1 MKEIKGWIMP
11 DLDMHFSRHLLQY
24 PGTTYQQSTI
34 DAAYN
39 FVKKFDNV
47 IDVGGNVGLHTVR
60 FSQKFK
66 NVHSF
71 EPVTSNFECLKENCK
86 SFTNIVLHNYGLGSC
101 NENTVISLPA
111 SSDNCGNYSIVDF
124 QSSSDELIKE
134 EILIKKLD
142 DLQLEV
148 DLIKIDTQGF
158 EFPVLQG
165 AIKTIVRCKPVII
178 LEIEV
183 KKQFNILSSFLTNL
197 GYVLATS
204 VNKDKIWIHKENQ

>member
-1 MKEIKGWIMP
+1 MKEIKGWAMP
-11 DLDMHFSRHLLQY
+11 DNDMHFEIHLLQY
-24 PGTTYQQSTI
+24 PGTTYQQLTI
-34 DAAYN
+34 DASYN
-39 FVKKFDNV
+39 FVKKFNTV

-60 FSQKFK
+60 FAQKFK
-66 NVHSF
+66 HVHSF
-71 EPVTSNFECLKENCK
+71 EPVTSNFKCLEENCK

-101 NENTVISLPA
+101 NEETVISLPA

-134 EILIKKLD
+134 EIQIIKLD

-165 AIKTIVRCKPVII
+165 AIKTIERCKPVII
-178 LEIEV
+178 LEAMFKI
-183 KKQFNILSSFLTNL
+183 QFDALSSFLTKL
-197 GYVLATS
+197 GYVLAT
-204 VNKDKIWIHKENQ
+204 KIKCDYIWVHKENQ

>member
-1 MKEIKGWIMP
+1 MKEIKGWAMP
-11 DLDMHFSRHLLQY
+11 DLDMHFEIYLLQY

-34 DAAYN
+34 DASYN

-66 NVHSF
+66 NVYSF

-111 SSDNCGNYSIVDF
+111 SSDNCGNYSVVDF

-134 EILIKKLD
+134 EIQIKKLD

-165 AIKTIVRCKPVII
+165 SINTIVRCKPVII

-183 KKQFNILSSFLTNL
+183 KKQFNILSSFLINL
-197 GYVLATS
+197 GYVPVGKIGS
-204 VNKDKIWIHKENQ
+204 DYIWVHEENK